1 MARRKGMK
9 TGRKGKTRRKM
20 IKREIWKKEEESGEI
35 VERDKKRKC
44 EEKGSK
50 PRRRRRKGS
59 KIITGLERTFPMLA
73 KSHETENIS
82 NGTAKDQT
90 PSHIGTAAIE
100 SPPPPPSPEMVRTAL
115 KSFYLQHPA
124 MGQQEDRLRLEHSVD

>member
-1 MARRKGMK
+1 
-9 TGRKGKTRRKM
+9 
-20 IKREIWKKEEESGEI
+20 
-35 VERDKKRKC
+35 
-44 EEKGSK
+44 
-50 PRRRRRKGS
+50 
-59 KIITGLERTFPMLA
+59 MLA